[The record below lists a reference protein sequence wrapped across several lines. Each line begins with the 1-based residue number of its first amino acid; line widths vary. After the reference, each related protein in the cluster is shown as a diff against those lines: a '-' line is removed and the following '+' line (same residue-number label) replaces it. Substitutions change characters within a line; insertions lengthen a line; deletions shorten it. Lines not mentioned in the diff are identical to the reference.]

1 MDDRSKFI
9 SFFTNA
15 IKERLDLLKTNFENE
30 DTDGF
35 ALHEY
40 EELKKSLTPEEK
52 EMVYSITYDIL
63 ESYTHSIMTMLDNG
77 TELSDDF
84 LIDIINYDTEESL
97 TEDYDSSLDDDFTEA
112 MLEAFDD

>member
-1 MDDRSKFI
+1 MDNRSAFI
-9 SFFTNA
+9 SFFTDT
-15 IKERLDLLKTNFENE
+15 IKEKLNYLKNHLEN
-30 DTDGF
+30 DDADGF
-35 ALHEY
+35 ALNEY
-40 EELKKSLTPEEK
+40 DELKNALTQEEK

-77 TELSDDF
+77 TELSDNF
-84 LIDIINYDTEESL
+84 TIDIINYDTEESL